1 MPIMLSKLKENY
13 RINQPSSGSWTPYTP
28 DLIASLS
35 ESLDLGGIKLTP
47 ELYTAIPS
55 IWSYPLF
62 FKFILLD
69 SSEEIRNQDIYKE
82 ILSEWR
88 GLLALLALAKYLN
101 LPVSV
106 EKVQITS
113 SVGKQIFT
121 NFPQENI
128 SGTSWENI
136 GVILYDDEPIGMLS
150 PLTLVCTSP
159 NYINV
164 IESEKVR
171 WYDGAKLQDP
181 IYKLRDKEKALLKMY
196 LQNLVNEI
204 TNLHINGND
213 IDNNIVGLIQNFIN
227 QIGEVEEINNI
238 RQQLL
243 SNEFSAVFKALLT
256 SYSIIPPRT
265 SDIGIRKNG
274 KLYIL
279 YDENMKEQF
288 ENREVKIYG
297 DYTLDQVSNVRE
309 IIKESEDIELIDV
322 DELFTPKIIKLVPDK
337 IQLPGTYNKN
347 NFITPLKENVF
358 EIFTPDE
365 IRNNL
370 NIEEKGKDV
379 IVKFTI
385 NFRESGLTF
394 IKEKEYKRDDVI
406 LYDKFLIIAF
416 WPFVAPNYP
425 GYLFISEYIMDSLI
439 SVEAPT
445 SISEENKGGVKK
457 TDLKFDVFEVNEP
470 PTYIKV
476 KYKGDYA
483 GFILV
488 EQPETPQSQEKKEWI
503 VSIDFGTDNTIA
515 FYRDRKEKE
524 KKEKITPQDLTKI
537 ISRPTDENLLKSNLF
552 NYFVPNSHIPLPL
565 VTAYRVFD
573 KIDENPLLHGNIV
586 VDVLELD
593 IFGNVKLNLKWSE
606 EPEDRYLIRA
616 WINQF
621 AFHIVSQAVKN
632 GVKEIKFKFAY
643 PTALKNEGDY
653 KSHFSGAIESLKK
666 KVENFI
672 QIDDNIE
679 WETESVASAKF
690 YDVKIF
696 HGLLSV
702 DIGGGTTD
710 ISLWKKDELIKQV
723 SIRFA
728 GRDIFSDTL
737 SHTKLGEK
745 ILQELLRDKSEWIN
759 TFNKFRNNPNVF
771 PLKLYNILKE
781 NENEIKGKITSISG
795 TNYFKIFRLILGI
808 GLLSIVYYSS
818 KLISDVY
825 EGNKLSIRIGGN
837 GSKIIYWLENGKD
850 LIERAYKKFLKSKN
864 INIDLQISNE
874 PKEEVGKGL
883 LNEIQLQ
890 VDSKVE
896 YNPYSWIY

>member
-1 MPIMLSKLKENY
+1 
-13 RINQPSSGSWTPYTP
+13 
-28 DLIASLS
+28 
-35 ESLDLGGIKLTP
+35 
-47 ELYTAIPS
+47 
-55 IWSYPLF
+55 
-62 FKFILLD
+62 LD

-113 SVGKQIFT
+113 SVGNQIFT

-136 GVILYDDEPIGMLS
+136 GVILYDNKPIGMLS

-159 NYINV
+159 NYSNI
-164 IESEKVR
+164 IDSRKVP
-171 WYDGAKLQDP
+171 WYNGAKLQDP
-181 IYKLRDKEKALLKMY
+181 IYKLGNKEKALLKMY
-196 LQNLVNEI
+196 LTNISNLI
-204 TNLHINGND
+204 KINSGSE
-213 IDNNIVGLIQNFIN
+213 IDNKINGLIQDFIN
-227 QIGEVEEINNI
+227 QIGEVEKINEEII
-238 RQQLL
+238 EPQQL
-243 SNEFSAVFKALLT
+243 SDKFYDVFKAVIT

-265 SDIGIRKNG
+265 SDIGIKKNG

-288 ENREVKIYG
+288 KNGKVKIYG

-322 DELFTPKIIKLVPDK
+322 EKLFTQKIIKLDPDE

-347 NFITPLKENVF
+347 NFIIPLKEDIFKV
-358 EIFTPDE
+358 FTPDKIRDNLE
-365 IRNNL
+365 IK
-370 NIEEKGKDV
+370 EEGKEV
-379 IVKFTI
+379 IVRFTI
-385 NFRESGLTF
+385 NFEKSGLTF
-394 IKEKEYKRDDVI
+394 TKEKRYKENDVV

-416 WPFVAPNYP
+416 WPFVAPDYP
-425 GYLFISEYIMDSLI
+425 GYLFISKYIKEDSHI
-439 SVEAPT
+439 SVEPAT
-445 SISEENKGGVKK
+445 FISEENKGGIKNE
-457 TDLKFDVFEVNEP
+457 FDVFEVNEP
-470 PTYIKV
+470 PTYIKI
-476 KYKGDYA
+476 KYKNDYA

-515 FYRDRKEKE
+515 FYRKGKKEE
-524 KKEKITPQDLTKI
+524 IIEKITPQDLTKI
-537 ISRPTDENLLKSNLF
+537 ISSPKDENLLNSHLF
-552 NYFVPNSHIPLPL
+552 NYFVPKSDIPLPL

-573 KIDENPLLHGNIV
+573 RIDENPLLHGNIV
-586 VDVLELD
+586 VDVRELD

-672 QIDDNIE
+672 RIDDNIE

-690 YDVKIF
+690 Y
-696 HGLLSV
+696 GLRAFTVFYPLISV
-702 DIGGGTTD
+702 
-710 ISLWKKDELIKQV
+710 
-723 SIRFA
+723 A
-728 GRDIFSDTL
+728 
-737 SHTKLGEK
+737 
-745 ILQELLRDKSEWIN
+745 ELLIFPFGKRIN
-759 TFNKFRNNPNVF
+759 
-771 PLKLYNILKE
+771 
-781 NENEIKGKITSISG
+781 
-795 TNYFKIFRLILGI
+795 
-808 GLLSIVYYSS
+808 
-818 KLISDVY
+818 
-825 EGNKLSIRIGGN
+825 
-837 GSKIIYWLENGKD
+837 
-850 LIERAYKKFLKSKN
+850 
-864 INIDLQISNE
+864 
-874 PKEEVGKGL
+874 
-883 LNEIQLQ
+883 
-890 VDSKVE
+890 
-896 YNPYSWIY
+896 